1 MICYKFLDKGRAVR
15 IFSIMTRWRY
25 CLFTMVAAAGVWC
38 LLASCAC
45 ITPTFDEDAW
55 RQQVMAAKTEDLY
68 ASNHD
73 GTAFFNPWMPMEKKG
88 FLTLLRWRLSA
99 AQDYTDMEKQY
110 LPDVLPDPVK
120 RIRAAGDADFIFWVG
135 HGTFFM
141 RINGQYWLTD
151 PMFSDRALL
160 PKRRTPPGIT
170 IDEILS
176 ITDKINCIISHN
188 HYDHL
193 DKKSLSDL
201 PDDTRF
207 FIPMGMKDFIIGLG
221 KTDVVEMNWWQ
232 SLDLEDGTSLV
243 CTPMQHWSRRIGEGF
258 NDALW
263 ASFLIISPD
272 TSIYFDG
279 DGGYFIGYR
288 EIGRLFPGIDYALIP
303 TTAYHPR
310 WFMHYAHMD
319 VNEAIAAFDDLGAS
333 VFIPTQWGAFKLGDN
348 PPGYPAIDLRRAIVE
363 KELDPDRFLI
373 LDIGGLHVIK

>member
-1 MICYKFLDKGRAVR
+1 LQGKGNVVR
-15 IFSIMTRWRY
+15 QFSIRYRWRDY
-25 CLFTMVAAAGVWC
+25 LFFMIVVAGAWC
-38 LLASCAC
+38 VLTSCAWFK
-45 ITPTFDEDAW
+45 PVFDEDEW
-55 RQQVMAAKTEDLY
+55 REQVLAAKIGDLY
-68 ASNHD
+68 APNHD
-73 GTAFFNPWMPMEKKG
+73 GDAFYNPWMPMEKKG
-88 FLTLLRWRLSA
+88 FLTLLRWRLSPSK
-99 AQDYTDMEKQY
+99 DYTDKELQY
-110 LPDVLPDPVK
+110 LPDVLPDPVG

-160 PKRRTPPGIT
+160 PKRRTSPGIS

-176 ITDKINCIISHN
+176 ITDRINCVISHN

-193 DKKSLSDL
+193 DKKSLSAL
-201 PDDTRF
+201 PDNTRF
-207 FIPMGMKDFIIGLG
+207 FVPLGMKDCIVGMG

-232 SLDLEDGTSLV
+232 SLDLEDGTRLV
-243 CTPMQHWSRRIGEGF
+243 CTPMQHWSRRIGQGY
-258 NDALW
+258 NTLLW

-319 VNEAIAAFDDLGAS
+319 VNEAIAAFDDLGAA

-348 PPGYPAIDLRRAIVE
+348 PPGYPGLDLRRTIAE
-363 KELDPDRFLI
+363 RKLDPDRFLI
-373 LDIGGLHVIK
+373 LDIGGLHVIE